1 MYTLAALNKTDT
13 RQNCDAYQDAMI
25 SLMKE
30 NHGIVHIDCDLMNCI
45 HTERLKNAFPD
56 RVFNAG
62 IAEENAMGAAC
73 GMAAAGL
80 VPFVHTF
87 GVFASRR
94 ILDQAYLSSGLSRLP
109 VHVIGSDPGITAA
122 FNGATHMT
130 FEDCGIYMT
139 IPNAVV
145 VDPAD
150 YAQTFALTKKLA
162 DVPEL
167 SYMRLIRRTFKPVYE
182 DGSDFEIG
190 KGVLLKQ
197 GTDAVI
203 IASGIMVCNA
213 LEAQAKLQGEGISV
227 SVIDMHTWKPLDEE
241 LVLRE
246 AVRTGCAVT
255 AENHQIDC
263 GLGSAVANLLIGKY
277 PVPLERIGNHCRYGK
292 AGPQDLLEKDYQMTA
307 DDIIAA
313 VHKAIVRKQG

>member
-1 MYTLAALNKTDT
+1 MYTLTAPNKTDK

-25 SLMKE
+25 DLMKQ
-30 NHGIVHIDCDLMNCI
+30 NARIVHIDCDLMNCI
-45 HTERLKNAFPD
+45 HTERLQEAFPD

-73 GMAAAGL
+73 GMAATGL

-94 ILDQAYLSSGLSRLP
+94 ILDQVFLSSGLSRLP

-130 FEDCGIYMT
+130 YEDCGIYLT
-139 IPNAVV
+139 VPNAVIL
-145 VDPAD
+145 DPAD
-150 YAQTFALTKKLA
+150 YAQTYALTKKAA
-162 DVPEL
+162 DVPEIT
-167 SYMRLIRRTFKPVYE
+167 YMRLIRRAFKPVYE

-213 LEAQAKLQGEGISV
+213 LEAQAKLQEEGISV
-227 SVIDMHTWKPLDEE
+227 SVIDMHTWRPLDEE
-241 LVLRE
+241 LILQE
-246 AVRTGCAVT
+246 AGRTGCVVT
-255 AENHQIDC
+255 AENHQVDC
-263 GLGSAVANLLIGKY
+263 GLGSIVANLLIEKN
-277 PVPLERIGNHCRYGK
+277 PMPLERIGNHGRYGK
-292 AGPQDLLEKDYQMTA
+292 AGPQDMLEKDYHMTA

-313 VHKAIVRKQG
+313 VHKAIARKQG